1 MATAL
6 DFGWAYKIPI
16 SNNLPNSPF
25 QITSEPSQYKK
36 RKLIWSKQAPKH
48 YIELSELEENFDYW
62 MEVVEKDVIAII
74 KDGEPKFCMVPEFIY
89 AQMTAY
95 TSLND

>member
-1 MATAL
+1 MEQAST
-6 DFGWAYKIPI
+6 
-16 SNNLPNSPF
+16 
-25 QITSEPSQYKK
+25 Q
-36 RKLIWSKQAPKH
+36 KLTPQDYAPKH

-89 AQMTAY
+89 AQIAAY
-95 TSLND
+95 TSLDD

>member
-1 MATAL
+1 MEQANT
-6 DFGWAYKIPI
+6 
-16 SNNLPNSPF
+16 
-25 QITSEPSQYKK
+25 Q
-36 RKLIWSKQAPKH
+36 KLTLQDYTPKH

-62 MEVVEKDVIAII
+62 MEVVEKDAIAII